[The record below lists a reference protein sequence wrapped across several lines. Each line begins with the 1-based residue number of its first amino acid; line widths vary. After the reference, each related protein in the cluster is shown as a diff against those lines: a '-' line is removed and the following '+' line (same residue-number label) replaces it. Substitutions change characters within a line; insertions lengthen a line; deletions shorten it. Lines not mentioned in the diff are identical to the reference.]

1 MNHLTYKNKYISGA
15 LIVFILFIFYLF
27 LAINAPSMEDPF
39 NLGGHRIYKNYY
51 LYRFVEGK
59 EPNNY
64 YLWRKYNDL
73 PAIPFSENIS
83 SMIRKNEYQLYVC
96 IDHEWYLIDMKYD
109 NITKINFPP
118 NNLYYEIQ
126 FPDHFWRNL

>member
-1 MNHLTYKNKYISGA
+1 MFL
-15 LIVFILFIFYLF
+15 LIAFYLF
-27 LAINAPSMEDPF
+27 SAMNAPSMEDPF

-51 LYRFVEGK
+51 LYRFSEGK

-64 YLWRKYNDL
+64 YLWRKYNEL

-83 SMIRKNEYQLYVC
+83 SIIRKGEHQLYIC

-109 NITKINFPP
+109 DITKIDFLP
-118 NNLYYEIQ
+118 NNLHSHVQSPNY
-126 FPDHFWRNL
+126 FWENL